1 MKKKNVL
8 TMAMSVALVGVIA
21 VGGTMAY
28 LTARDDA
35 VTNSFQFVTGGG
47 DGKVIKVELKE
58 PMPTNIGTA
67 TIKDGGSVD
76 EGWEYENVVPGQTLE
91 KKPNVTVTAYTPA
104 YVYIKVEEGNVEI
117 DDSTFNTANK
127 WTALGGVDG
136 VYYHEVT
143 ANEITDAGVDH
154 EIELGDIFTKVIV
167 PEVEEANLAT
177 TELDDVKISIAAV
190 AVGSFENAN
199 DAYKKAN
206 IENLFVSAGA
216 QG

>member
-35 VTNSFQFVTGGG
+35 VTNSFQFVTGGA
-47 DGKVIKVELKE
+47 DGKVITVELKE
-58 PMPTNIGTA
+58 PQPTNIGTA
-67 TIKDGGSVD
+67 TIKAGGSED
-76 EGWEYENVVPGQTLE
+76 TGWEYENVVPGQTLE
-91 KKPNVTVTAYTPA
+91 KKPNVTVTAYTPT
-104 YVYIKVEEGNVEI
+104 YVYIKVEEDNVKI
-117 DDSTFNTANK
+117 DKSTFNDE
-127 WTALGGVDG
+127 WIALDGVDG

-143 ANEITDAGVDH
+143 ANEITEAGADH
-154 EIELGDIFTKVIV
+154 EIELGDIFTQVIV
-167 PEVEEANLAT
+167 PEVAEDALKT

-190 AVGSFENAN
+190 AVGSFKDAK
-199 DAYKKAN
+199 DAYDKAD
-206 IENLFVSAGA
+206 IANLFVSAGA

>member
-35 VTNSFQFVTGGG
+35 VTNSFQFVTGDA
-47 DGKVIKVELKE
+47 DGKVITVELEE
-58 PMPTNIGTA
+58 PKPTDIGTA
-67 TIKDGGSVD
+67 TIKEGGSAD
-76 EGWEYENVVPGQTLE
+76 KGWEYENVVPGQTLE

-104 YVYIKVEEGNVEI
+104 YVYIKVEEGNVAI
-117 DDSTFNTANK
+117 DDSTFNTAK
-127 WTALGGVDG
+127 WTALNGVED

-143 ANEITDAGVDH
+143 ADEITEAGDEH
-154 EIELGDIFTKVIV
+154 KIELGDIFTQVIV
-167 PEVEEANLAT
+167 PEVAEDALKT
-177 TELDDVKISIAAV
+177 TELEDVKISIAAV
-190 AVGSFENAN
+190 AVGSFENAK
-199 DAYKKAN
+199 DAYDEADIAK
-206 IENLFVSAGA
+206 LFVGAGA

>member
-35 VTNSFQFVTGGG
+35 VTNSFQFVTG
-47 DGKVIKVELKE
+47 DENGKVITVKLEE
-58 PMPTNIGTA
+58 PKPTDIGTA
-67 TIKDGGSVD
+67 TIKEGGSAD
-76 EGWEYENVVPGQTLE
+76 KGWEYENVVPGQTLE

-117 DDSTFNTANK
+117 DDSTFNDE
-127 WTALGGVDG
+127 WTALDGVAG

-143 ANEITDAGVDH
+143 ANEITAAGADH
-154 EIELGDIFTKVIV
+154 EIKLGDIFTQVIV
-167 PEVEEANLAT
+167 PEVAEDALKT

-190 AVGSFENAN
+190 AVGSFEDAN
-199 DAYKKAN
+199 DAYNKAN